1 MTPLILAIP
10 SKGRLQDNALAFLTR
25 AGLKVNRPRGGRE
38 YRGAVAGLP
47 GVEVAFLSA
56 SEIAR
61 ELAEGRAHMGLTGLD
76 LIHETVDDE
85 GDRTARLHIITPLG
99 FGPADVVVAV
109 PESWIDVD
117 TMADLADVAE
127 RHRARHGTTLRVA
140 TKFFNLTR
148 RHFAAHGVED
158 YRIVESAGATE
169 GAPAAGTA
177 DLIVDITTTGATL
190 TANQLKILA
199 DDPILTSE
207 ASFVAS
213 RRAAWSADLVALA
226 VTITDRIAAELRASD
241 ILELRAVVP
250 DAQTIFAEAQAN
262 FAART
267 PFGIEATPLT
277 LHVARRRAS
286 QCAAWLRL
294 KGAQTVVIAQ
304 VSDVYEPNPLSQQ
317 LSEALRSA

>member
-10 SKGRLQDNALAFLTR
+10 SKGRLQDNALAFLAR
-25 AGLKVNRPRGGRE
+25 AGLKVGRPRGGRE
-38 YRGAVAGLP
+38 NRGTISGLP

-85 GDRTARLHIITPLG
+85 ADRAARLHIITPLG

-190 TANQLKILA
+190 VANQLKILS

-207 ASFVAS
+207 ASFVLS
-213 RRAAWSADLVALA
+213 RRAAWSPDLIALA
-226 VTITDRIAAELRASD
+226 VTITDRICAELRAGD
-241 ILELRAVVP
+241 IMELRARVP
-250 DAQTIFAEAQAN
+250 NPDTALAEAKSR
-262 FAART
+262 FSARA
-267 PFGIEATPLT
+267 PFGTTTTPLS
-277 LHVARRRAS
+277 LHVASNRAS
-286 QCAAWLRL
+286 ECAAWLRL
-294 KGAQTVVIAQ
+294 IGAETVVVHQ
-304 VSDVYEPNPLSQQ
+304 VAGVYEPNPLTQK
-317 LSEALRSA
+317 LIAALKSA